1 MKLSIKK
8 KYFDEIKRGKKTKEY
23 RDAYI
28 TFVCEETEEQLR
40 MEVEVCSV
48 IDRTQV
54 PLEYRNAEGLT
65 EQKIMKFWLVPSSNN
80 PDIKS
85 NQNKEAKQ

>member
-1 MKLSIKK
+1 MKLPIKK
-8 KYFDEIKRGKKTKEY
+8 KYFDEIKSGKKTKEY
-23 RDAYI
+23 RDSHI
-28 TFVCEETEEQLR
+28 TFVCEETGEQLR

-65 EQKIMKFWLVPSSNN
+65 EQKIMKFWL
-80 PDIKS
+80 
-85 NQNKEAKQ
+85 KEGENGRKTRSDVVRH